1 MIYIHKFI
9 MIMNLSKVSQCP
21 TVQQYEII
29 TRSVASKSYN
39 SQISVT
45 LLLTLSGTC
54 FPQL

>member
-1 MIYIHKFI
+1 